1 MGGTIMV
8 KTITS
13 IVIAFGLIFGLSF
26 YEICYVRT
34 TFKEF
39 HKILDALY
47 QKTESYTATYEDG
60 TAVRSYWE
68 ERKQTLHVWLPHTML
83 QEVDYHL
90 DEAIGYL
97 YNDDYAN
104 ALAQLEVAREISI
117 EIPRSYSLGLQN
129 IF

>member
-1 MGGTIMV
+1 MVRTIA
-8 KTITS
+8 S
-13 IVIAFGLIFGLSF
+13 ILISFAIIFGLSF
-26 YEICYVRT
+26 YEVCYVRN
-34 TFKEF
+34 TFQEF
-39 HKILDALY
+39 HEILDSLY

-60 TAVRSYWE
+60 TAVRAYWE
-68 ERKQTLHVWLPHTML
+68 HEKRTLHVWLPHNML

-104 ALAQLEVAREISI
+104 ALAQLEVAKELSI
-117 EIPRSYSLGLQN
+117 EIPRSYSLGIQN

>member
-1 MGGTIMV
+1 MV

-13 IVIAFGLIFGLSF
+13 IVLSFAFILGLSL
-26 YEICYVRT
+26 YEIYYVRN
-34 TFKEF
+34 TFSQF
-39 HKILDALY
+39 HEILDSLY
-47 QKTESYTATYEDG
+47 QKTESHTATYGDG

-68 ERKQTLHVWLPHTML
+68 HEKHTLHIWLPHTML

-104 ALAQLEVAREISI
+104 ALAQLEVARELSL
-117 EIPRSYSLGLQN
+117 EFPRSYSFSLQN

>member
-1 MGGTIMV
+1 MV
-8 KTITS
+8 KTVAS
-13 IVIAFGLIFGLSF
+13 IFIVFALIFGLSF
-26 YEICYVRT
+26 YEIYYVRT
-34 TFKEF
+34 TFQEF
-39 HKILDALY
+39 HEILDSLY
-47 QKTESYTATYEDG
+47 QKTESKIATHEDG

-68 ERKQTLHVWLPHTML
+68 YEKRTLHVWLPHTML

-104 ALAQLEVAREISI
+104 ALAQLEVARELSI
-117 EIPRSYSLGLQN
+117 EIPRSYSLGIQN

>member
-1 MGGTIMV
+1 MV
-8 KTITS
+8 KTLAS
-13 IVIAFGLIFGLSF
+13 ILVTLALILGLSF
-26 YEICYVRT
+26 YEIYYVQT
-34 TFKEF
+34 TFATFRE
-39 HKILDALY
+39 ILDSLY

-68 ERKQTLHVWLPHTML
+68 KEKRTLHIWLPHNML

-97 YNDDYAN
+97 YNDDYSN
-104 ALAQLEVAREISI
+104 ALAQLEVAREISV
-117 EIPRSYSLGLQN
+117 EIPRSYAPVLPN

>member
-1 MGGTIMV
+1 MV
-8 KTITS
+8 KTIVS
-13 IVIAFGLIFGLSF
+13 ILLSFAVIFGLSF
-26 YEICYVRT
+26 YEMYYVRN
-34 TFKEF
+34 TFEQF
-39 HKILDALY
+39 REILDSLY

-68 ERKQTLHVWLPHTML
+68 HEKRTLHVWLSHNML

-104 ALAQLEVAREISI
+104 ALAQLEVARELSV
-117 EIPRSYSLGLQN
+117 EIPRSYSLMPQN

>member
-1 MGGTIMV
+1 MV
-8 KTITS
+8 KTIIS
-13 IVIAFGLIFGLSF
+13 ILLSFAFILGLSI
-26 YEICYVRT
+26 YEIYYIRD
-34 TFKEF
+34 TFSNF
-39 HKILDALY
+39 HEILDSLY
-47 QKTESYTATYEDG
+47 QKTESRTATYEDG

-68 ERKQTLHVWLPHTML
+68 HEKHTLHIWLPHTML

-104 ALAQLEVAREISI
+104 ALAQLEVARELSL
-117 EIPRSYSLGLQN
+117 EFPHSYSFSLQN

>member
-8 KTITS
+8 KTIAS
-13 IVIAFGLIFGLSF
+13 ILIAFALIFGLSF
-26 YEICYVRT
+26 YEIYYVRT
-34 TFKEF
+34 TFQEF
-39 HKILDALY
+39 HQILDSLY

-68 ERKQTLHVWLPHTML
+68 HEKHTLHVWLPHTML

-104 ALAQLEVAREISI
+104 ALAQLEVARELSA
-117 EIPRSYSLGLQN
+117 EIPRSYSLSLQN